1 MVLSLSMVNGFEG
14 EITEKAVGFQGHI
27 QVRSLDL
34 NTSKELTP
42 FEKMDSFENWVKRQE
57 NIKSIYPTIYKHGI
71 AKSNMTN
78 EGLIFKGVGKS
89 FNSDFFEKN
98 ILYGRFPKYSDTSDN
113 LSCII
118 SINTAKT
125 LSLDTGKHLDV
136 FFIHEGKVRRRR
148 FDIVGIYS
156 TGFEERDEKLVICDL
171 SVLQRILSNDY
182 RYISAYEIVVPNLS
196 QAESISQFIDER
208 IDYSKTAVSIISD
221 NTVLF
226 QWLKVVH
233 SNIYLILI
241 LVLLVASINMATTT
255 LILILDRSQFIGIL
269 KTLGLENKEIIKLF
283 LRHGLLVNFIGFSIG
298 AILSL
303 LVIIVQNKFQLLT
316 LDSSIY
322 YMSYIPMKLHL
333 SYFLQIFSLLM
344 GSSFFTL
351 LLPVRVI
358 SSLRP
363 SKVLRF
369 S

>member
-1 MVLSLSMVNGFEG
+1 M
-14 EITEKAVGFQGHI
+14 
-27 QVRSLDL
+27 
-34 NTSKELTP
+34 
-42 FEKMDSFENWVKRQE
+42 
-57 NIKSIYPTIYKHGI
+57 
-71 AKSNMTN
+71 
-78 EGLIFKGVGKS
+78 
-89 FNSDFFEKN
+89 
-98 ILYGRFPKYSDTSDN
+98 
-113 LSCII
+113 
-118 SINTAKT
+118 
-125 LSLDTGKHLDV
+125 
-136 FFIHEGKVRRRR
+136 
-148 FDIVGIYS
+148 
-156 TGFEERDEKLVICDL
+156 
-171 SVLQRILSNDY
+171 
-182 RYISAYEIVVPNLS
+182 
-196 QAESISQFIDER
+196 
-208 IDYSKTAVSIISD
+208 
-221 NTVLF
+221 
-226 QWLKVVH
+226 H

-283 LRHGLLVNFIGFSIG
+283 FRHGLLVNFIGFSIG

-333 SYFLQIFSLLM
+333 SYFLQIFTLLM

-351 LLPVRVI
+351 LLPVRLI